1 MSQPQQNRTMVRLK
15 PDTLDE
21 ENRKFE
27 QVRLPR
33 PLFLNSVPKSGSHL
47 LRNIMRMFVPVADH
61 YNVQFIQ
68 WGNLQ
73 QHVAAFKPESRM
85 LSWGHLM
92 FSDASAVETGPA
104 RKIILVRDP
113 YTWALARARF
123 FLSDEFGDNTML
135 VKSGELTVDS
145 LLNLMIFG
153 IHGKA
158 MSMRDL
164 FNYNAVAWMGT
175 DCTVIKYEDLLD
187 AVKNLDATGLDGERS
202 EACFMRLFEA
212 AGLAKI
218 HDDWRERVR
227 IGSDRKQS
235 GTARENLSEIG
246 IEIPKELNDE
256 RKALVDYAAP
266 GLRRIL
272 GYE

>member
-1 MSQPQQNRTMVRLK
+1 MNQDKPNRTMVRLK

-27 QVRLPR
+27 QVRLPQ

-47 LRNIMRMFVPVADH
+47 LRNIMRMFVPVEDH

-73 QHVAAFKPESRM
+73 QHVGAFDAERRM

-92 FSDASAVETGPA
+92 FSDASAIEAAAA
-104 RKIILVRDP
+104 RKIVLVRDP
-113 YTWALARARF
+113 YSWVLARARF

-135 VKSGELTVDS
+135 VKQGELTVDT
-145 LLNLMIFG
+145 LINLMIFG

-158 MSMRDL
+158 MPMRDL
-164 FNYNAVAWMGT
+164 FNYNAVAWMGA
-175 DCTVIKYEDLLD
+175 DCTVVRYEDLVR
-187 AVKNLDATGLDGERS
+187 AVKSLDDDMAETFFIG
-202 EACFMRLFEA
+202 LFEA
-212 AGLAKI
+212 AGLATI
-218 HDDWRERVR
+218 PLDWRERVR

-235 GTARENLSEIG
+235 GTARENLTEGG
-246 IEIPKELNDE
+246 IRIPDELTGQQ
-256 RKALVDYAAP
+256 KALVDYAAP
-266 GLRRIL
+266 GLRALL
-272 GYE
+272 GYT